1 MSVHDFPHQVS
12 AVVSR
17 WTARFFTPLL
27 RLGLDPMVHDGPPCC
42 GENAL
47 HVAASYGNAPVV
59 EALLAHTQSMAPAH
73 ATTPAMRSAAALH
86 ALRVRSRAGLTAL
99 GLAAARGR
107 RETACLLWAREQQYA
122 ADVGVQTDA
131 AAAADVP
138 AEHRW
143 TLEGCAGASSRPDAP
158 AKGAHRA
165 PEASAASASAA
176 ASAASGVAER
186 DDDVQWGK
194 GELPAE
200 LLGIALLPCGGSAHV
215 VTEAAPEASAT
226 SATSATWP
234 ERWPE
239 RFLREFYAPGRPLL
253 LRGAA
258 SDWPMRR
265 AWARPQLL
273 AQHGMLRFAPAAV
286 PFAAS
291 FGLAHSQPTRLRDF
305 MGSLFAHDVDGAT
318 GRIGNQSSARNSGT
332 DTALTYIFER
342 SSAQG
347 GAASGAVLGAATG
360 GAATTAAAP
369 PDAQNDAVS
378 TLLAAARLPPMP
390 SLLARPNSPF
400 QPQPAQFYLGPA
412 GAGAPMH
419 YHGDAFNVLAHGR
432 KRWWLFPPDAANFST
447 VPASQWVREAV
458 PDLCGRCE
466 RRELELRHCPL
477 TLTQE
482 AGDLL
487 FVPRDW
493 GHAVLNLQ
501 PAVGYAVEFDSP
513 WSRSST

>member
-47 HVAASYGNAPVV
+47 HVAASYGNAAVV
-59 EALLAHTQSMAPAH
+59 EALVAHAQSKAPA
-73 ATTPAMRSAAALH
+73 PAMRSAAALQ

-122 ADVGVQTDA
+122 ADVGVQTDVA
-131 AAAADVP
+131 TAPVP
-138 AEHRW
+138 TEHRW
-143 TLEGCAGASSRPDAP
+143 TLEGCAHHGASSRSDAP
-158 AKGAHRA
+158 AKGTHRA
-165 PEASAASASAA
+165 PAAVAA
-176 ASAASGVAER
+176 AVAAAAASGVAER
-186 DDDVQWGK
+186 DDDDQWGQ
-194 GELPAE
+194 GELSGE
-200 LLGIALLPCGGSAHV
+200 LLGIALLPCGGSANM
-215 VTEAAPEASAT
+215 VTEAAAEASAASAT
-226 SATSATWP
+226 SAASAA
-234 ERWPE
+234 WPE

-258 SDWPMRR
+258 LDWPMRR
-265 AWARPQLL
+265 AWARQQLVV
-273 AQHGMLRFAPAAV
+273 QHGMLRFTPAAV

-291 FGLAHSQPTRLRDF
+291 FGLAHSHSQSTRLRDF
-305 MGSLFAHDVDGAT
+305 VGSLFADGVNADGVNGAT
-318 GRIGNQSSARNSGT
+318 GRTGNQSGASNSGT
-332 DTALTYIFER
+332 DTAPMYIFER

-347 GAASGAVLGAATG
+347 GAAAG
-360 GAATTAAAP
+360 GAATSAAAP
-369 PDAQNDAVS
+369 PDAQHDAIG

-390 SLLARPNSPF
+390 ALLARPKSPF

-412 GAGAPMH
+412 GAGAPVH

-432 KRWWLFPPDAANFST
+432 KRWWLFPPETTNYST

>member
-1 MSVHDFPHQVS
+1 
-12 AVVSR
+12 
-17 WTARFFTPLL
+17 
-27 RLGLDPMVHDGPPCC
+27 
-42 GENAL
+42 
-47 HVAASYGNAPVV
+47 
-59 EALLAHTQSMAPAH
+59 
-73 ATTPAMRSAAALH
+73 
-86 ALRVRSRAGLTAL
+86 
-99 GLAAARGR
+99 
-107 RETACLLWAREQQYA
+107 
-122 ADVGVQTDA
+122 
-131 AAAADVP
+131 VP

-165 PEASAASASAA
+165 PEAAA
-176 ASAASGVAER
+176 AAAAAAAAEAAAVAGAAAGVAER
-186 DDDVQWGK
+186 DEDVQWGK

-226 SATSATWP
+226 SAA
-234 ERWPE
+234 WPE

-305 MGSLFAHDVDGAT
+305 MGSLFAHDGASLSAHGVDGAT

-342 SSAQG
+342 SNAQG
-347 GAASGAVLGAATG
+347 GAVSGAVLGAATG

-369 PDAQNDAVS
+369 PDAQNDAVG

-390 SLLARPNSPF
+390 ALLARPNSPF